1 MIDPDL
7 ESSEETGG
15 RLSYA
20 IRSSNLYRAGST
32 VSSGSLVP
40 SPFEMKQNGRLVL
53 SSLMTNFNQD
63 QFVLEIVAQETS
75 SNHRAE
81 ATVHLWI
88 YEPEQLI
95 KLVIDRPPMA
105 VNTNKAG
112 IVAELKNV
120 TEEIVVVDDIR

>member
-1 MIDPDL
+1 METSD
-7 ESSEETGG
+7 ETGG

-32 VSSGSLVP
+32 ESSGSLVS

-53 SSLMTNFNQD
+53 SSLMTNFSQD
-63 QFVLEIVAQETS
+63 QFVLEIVAQETR

-95 KLVIDRPPMA
+95 KLVIDKPPMA

-120 TEEIVVVDDIR
+120 TEEIVVVDEIRYDDF